1 MKSKN
6 KSGHKPTGQ
15 SELSLLNEKTLHKT
29 SQLCSSLKKTRVIAK
44 KPKKVQTNLKKVFK
58 FSFFLSKLKLRQT
71 CFNKI
76 ILLFKLELVKK
87 AEQTK
92 KDK

>member
-15 SELSLLNEKTLHKT
+15 SELSLLNEKTLHRT

-44 KPKKVQTNLKKVFK
+44 KPKKVQTNLKKVRIKESYIFYFRK
-58 FSFFLSKLKLRQT
+58 FLNKLYLW
-71 CFNKI
+71 
-76 ILLFKLELVKK
+76 KLELAKK
-87 AEQTK
+87 VEQPK